1 MRNGSYLKQK
11 KTMTTLLS
19 QIIEENM
26 ETIVSMKLEAN
37 ENQFVYMAKDGA
49 IKYGHIDQYGQNILH
64 AFGGRERSRRE
75 AISDL
80 RFIVESEPE
89 S

>member
-26 ETIVSMKLEAN
+26 ETIVCMKMQAT
-37 ENQFVYMAKDGA
+37 ENQFVFMSKDGG
-49 IKYGHIDQYGQNILH
+49 IKYGNKNQWGQDMIH
-64 AFGGRERSRRE
+64 AFGGGKSTRRE